1 MARTQKQKGGKECML
16 MEYGTG
22 SLSSPLPHYKMYH
35 QNTRLVHR
43 VTFRLNTCL
52 YRIQQVKSTCNLP
65 TDTVS
70 MPLVSHQFI

>member
-43 VTFRLNTCL
+43 VYLQTFVLL
-52 YRIQQVKSTCNLP
+52 LEFLSVGSILSDHFVNL
-65 TDTVS
+65 
-70 MPLVSHQFI
+70 